1 MTSVRAFLLNHRRFA
16 ALLIALALCM
26 KVALPAGF
34 MLGTGSMQ
42 LTIEICNS
50 QGQPVLSQIAVPL
63 DGKSAPGQAQH
74 KGSSDC
80 PFSALSMAT
89 MAGADALLIGAALA
103 FIIALGFA
111 PVASAPLL
119 RIPFLSPPLRG
130 PPALS

>member
-1 MTSVRAFLLNHRRFA
+1 MTIVRAFLLHHRRFA

-34 MLGTGSMQ
+34 MLGTSSMQ
-42 LTIEICNS
+42 LTIEICDS

-63 DGKSAPGQAQH
+63 DGKDAPGEAQH

-80 PFSALSMAT
+80 PFSALSMAA
-89 MAGADALLIGAALA
+89 MSGADVLLISAALV

-119 RIPFLSPPLRG
+119 RFPFLSPPLRG
-130 PPALS
+130 PPTLS